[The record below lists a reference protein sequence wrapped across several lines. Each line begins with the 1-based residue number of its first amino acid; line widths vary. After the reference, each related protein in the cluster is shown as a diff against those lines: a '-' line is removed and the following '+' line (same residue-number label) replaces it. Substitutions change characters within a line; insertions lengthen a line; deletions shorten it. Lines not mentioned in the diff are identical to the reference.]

1 MALTAAQ
8 KQQRYR
14 DRIKSLPG
22 SLPRSVTGGF
32 VTALPSPLPE
42 VGIDVEASPSPSVTK
57 ESSPSPSPEV
67 VTVQEVVLKEP
78 LEVRRA
84 QRKSATH
91 ARLGALLDL
100 HDKAL
105 DTRIS
110 DMLTKWEAEKASKLC
125 PFPAA

>member
-42 VGIDVEASPSPSVTK
+42 VGIDVEALPSPSVTK
-57 ESSPSPSPEV
+57 ESSPSPEV
-67 VTVQEVVLKEP
+67 VTVQEVVPKEP
-78 LEVRRA
+78 LAVRRA

-91 ARLGALLDL
+91 ARLGA
-100 HDKAL
+100 
-105 DTRIS
+105 
-110 DMLTKWEAEKASKLC
+110 
-125 PFPAA
+125 